1 MSKFCPNCGEK
12 VEDTAVFCPECGQNL
27 NTQSQPADQPQ
38 PVVQPQQSFQAQP
51 QQPMQQN
58 PYQPAQP
65 QQPMNG
71 YNQGQPNG
79 YNPYGQQGGY
89 QQPGYQQPLYG
100 GYHANPMPDNIVQ
113 AFKWTTYTGR
123 LNRQRYF
130 LRGLV
135 LMVPAGILFFIGWC
149 IGYAID
155 ESESTA
161 MLVATLCCLPVTV
174 LSLFNA
180 IKRAHDLDKP
190 AWLALAS
197 VIPGWLD
204 VIMPNP
210 IIQALGGVVAFVVG
224 IYLLFFKGTD
234 GPNQYGDDPLMF
246 SGF

>member
-27 NTQSQPADQPQ
+27 NTQSQPAAQPQ
-38 PVVQPQQSFQAQP
+38 PVVQP

-89 QQPGYQQPLYG
+89 QQPQYG
-100 GYHANPMPDNIVQ
+100 GYNAGPKPDNIIQ

-130 LRGLV
+130 LRGLAFGLAAFV
-135 LMVPAGILFFIGWC
+135 LAMIGAM
-149 IGYAID
+149 IALAMDFTEDAAEGFGYI
-155 ESESTA
+155 
-161 MLVATLCCLPVTV
+161 VCLPVFV
-174 LSLFNA
+174 LSYMNTM
-180 IKRAHDLDKP
+180 KRCHDLDKTG
-190 AWLALAS
+190 WLAIS
-197 VIPGWLD
+197 TFIP
-204 VIMPNP
+204 
-210 IIQALGGVVAFVVG
+210 VVNLLVG
-224 IYLLFFKGTD
+224 IYLLFFKGTE

-246 SGF
+246 P